1 MLSFCFASCSSALK
15 RSCEAT
21 NWFEYGELVAKRGQ
35 RTSTDSF
42 VSQCEKEEVQI
53 DHSALS
59 QGFQKGL
66 SEYCTPEFAYQ
77 LGRRGD
83 PLSQDMCSGGQE
95 RLMKPKHAEG
105 IVEYCQPSNGSAAGA
120 TGKKY
125 NQICPKTLEA
135 AFIPEFNKGRKK
147 FLAGVMIQR
156 QGEADDLEREIN
168 DLERRQQQGVF
179 EIQNLEFEK
188 TRLVH
193 HMSGIATGQNTVQ
206 PLSSTGKTLQ
216 QLESDISNLRNE
228 NGQMGNEIRQR
239 RARQT
244 SLRKEAREA
253 QAEILTL

>member
-1 MLSFCFASCSSALK
+1 
-15 RSCEAT
+15 
-21 NWFEYGELVAKRGQ
+21 
-35 RTSTDSF
+35 
-42 VSQCEKEEVQI
+42 
-53 DHSALS
+53 
-59 QGFQKGL
+59 
-66 SEYCTPEFAYQ
+66 
-77 LGRRGD
+77 
-83 PLSQDMCSGGQE
+83 
-95 RLMKPKHAEG
+95 
-105 IVEYCQPSNGSAAGA
+105 
-120 TGKKY
+120 
-125 NQICPKTLEA
+125 
-135 AFIPEFNKGRKK
+135 
-147 FLAGVMIQR
+147 MIQR